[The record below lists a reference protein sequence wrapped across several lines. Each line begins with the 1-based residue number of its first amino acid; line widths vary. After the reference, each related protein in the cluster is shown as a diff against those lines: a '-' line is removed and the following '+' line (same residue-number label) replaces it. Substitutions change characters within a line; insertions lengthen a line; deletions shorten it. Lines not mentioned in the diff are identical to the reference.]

1 MVQFRKTTAVAPQDR
16 LTAVIALA
24 AEDRRRPPSPCPS
37 PEDLAALVAGKPT
50 AEARRQIE
58 AHLADCEECYALWCA
73 VSAGLDEEGAG
84 RRRTSPLFKPRN
96 LTYLGSA
103 LALAATVV
111 FYINLHEPGM
121 PVPDSR
127 MPTTLE
133 DQSQGGKGPGPEA
146 ADAGRQLAEEAA
158 PQEQNTVSA
167 PAKKA
172 TPAPAAEQAEQAE
185 QARGKEMALSP
196 AAPAAVAAADAVNMA
211 PLELWLQQVE
221 SKCRQDAAGLESWW
235 RIEEDGQAIKSSLAL
250 AAGDAP
256 ARQVLFGRVL
266 GEVQAIRRAKDIA
279 GQCKRIRA
287 ALAAQPD
294 NK

>member
-24 AEDRRRPPSPCPS
+24 AEDRRRSPSPCPA

-73 VSAGLDEEGAG
+73 VSSGLDEEGAG
-84 RRRTSPLFKPRN
+84 RRRTNPLFKSRN

-103 LALAATVV
+103 LALAASVV

-121 PVPDSR
+121 PVPASR
-127 MPTTLE
+127 MPATLE
-133 DQSQGGKGPGPEA
+133 DQSQGGKGSGSDES
-146 ADAGRQLAEEAA
+146 DTGRQLAGEVA
-158 PQEQNTVSA
+158 PKEQNMMSA

-172 TPAPAAEQAEQAE
+172 APGPAAGQAEQT
-185 QARGKEMALSP
+185 RGKEVALSP
-196 AAPAAVAAADAVNMA
+196 VAPVAVGAENIA

-250 AAGDAP
+250 AAEDAS

-279 GQCKRIRA
+279 GQCQRIRA
-287 ALAAQPD
+287 VLATQPD

>member
-1 MVQFRKTTAVAPQDR
+1 MVQFRKTTAVAAQDR

-24 AEDRRRPPSPCPS
+24 AEDRRRPPSPCPL

-84 RRRTSPLFKPRN
+84 RRRTSPLLKPRN

-121 PVPDSR
+121 PVPVSR
-127 MPTTLE
+127 MPATLE
-133 DQSQGGKGPGPEA
+133 DRSQSDEGSGPEA
-146 ADAGRQLAEEAA
+146 ADAGRQLAEEAV
-158 PQEQNTVSA
+158 PQEQNRMSA
-167 PAKKA
+167 PARKA
-172 TPAPAAEQAEQAE
+172 APAAGQAE
-185 QARGKEMALSP
+185 QARRKELALSP
-196 AAPAAVAAADAVNMA
+196 AAPAAVGAVNMA

-221 SKCRQDAAGLESWW
+221 SKCRQDSAGLESWW

-250 AAGDAP
+250 ATEDAP

-287 ALAAQPD
+287 ALAAQPEG
-294 NK
+294 K

>member
-1 MVQFRKTTAVAPQDR
+1 MVQFRKTTAVAAQDR

-84 RRRTSPLFKPRN
+84 RRRTSPLLKPRN

-121 PVPDSR
+121 PVPASR
-127 MPTTLE
+127 MPATLE
-133 DQSQGGKGPGPEA
+133 DRNQGSKGTGPET

-158 PQEQNTVSA
+158 PQEQNTMSAAEKKAA
-167 PAKKA
+167 PA
-172 TPAPAAEQAEQAE
+172 TGQAE
-185 QARGKEMALSP
+185 QARRKEVALSP
-196 AAPAAVAAADAVNMA
+196 AAPAAAGAMGAVNMA

-221 SKCRQDAAGLESWW
+221 SKCQQDSAGLESWW

-250 AAGDAP
+250 AAEDAP

-287 ALAAQPD
+287 ALAAQPEG
-294 NK
+294 K